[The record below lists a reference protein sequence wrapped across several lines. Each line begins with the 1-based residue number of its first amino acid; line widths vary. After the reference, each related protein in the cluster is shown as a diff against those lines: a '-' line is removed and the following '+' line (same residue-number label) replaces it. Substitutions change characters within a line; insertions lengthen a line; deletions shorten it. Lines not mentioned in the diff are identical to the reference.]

1 MKEQFE
7 GLRHYIMGCLDSAKV
22 QGLNGEHYFD
32 SERLSKYI
40 MAEILVKVEEVVKKE
55 MGDIDRRFIASQIG
69 EFIIPSTPF
78 TICSDDV
85 VITTE
90 FSKWKDD
97 CAEENI
103 QLMDYE
109 VVAIFVDKDS
119 KLLTFEL
126 EKIN

>member
-22 QGLNGEHYFD
+22 QGLSGEHYFD
-32 SERLSKYI
+32 SEGLSKYI
-40 MAEILVKVEEVVKKE
+40 MAELLVKVEEVVEKE
-55 MGDIDRRFIASQIG
+55 KADIDRRFTASQIG
-69 EFIIPSTPF
+69 DYVIPKTPF
-78 TICSDDV
+78 VIHSDDV
-85 VITTE
+85 IITTE
-90 FSKWKDD
+90 YSTWVDN
-97 CAEENI
+97 CVEEGI
-103 QLMDYE
+103 QLKDYE

>member
-1 MKEQFE
+1 MKEQCE

-55 MGDIDRRFIASQIG
+55 MADIDRRFDAFRIG
-69 EFIIPSTPF
+69 EYIIPSTPF
-78 TICSDDV
+78 VIHGDDV
-85 VITTE
+85 IITTE
-90 FSKWKDD
+90 LSTWTDD
-97 CAEENI
+97 CVEKGI
-103 QLMDYE
+103 QLADYE
-109 VVAIFVDKDS
+109 VVAIFIDKDS

>member
-1 MKEQFE
+1 
-7 GLRHYIMGCLDSAKV
+7 MGCLDSAKV

-55 MGDIDRRFIASQIG
+55 MVDIDRRFDASQIG
-69 EFIIPSTPF
+69 NYVISNTPF
-78 TICSDDV
+78 TIHSDDV
-85 VITTE
+85 IITTE
-90 FSKWKDD
+90 LSTWWDD
-97 CAEENI
+97 CVEKDI
-103 QLMDYE
+103 QLEDYE